1 MIKIR
6 ATKPPKADEPDW
18 LIVPYVYAAGLAA
31 LALLQLIGFGG
42 FDFAGINYETQGTA
56 TSIIVISASAIFSL
70 PFLLRLDL
78 SPLARMCSVVL
89 SLATPFLVLCNA
101 IFMRD
106 QVSATVSPT
115 ELIVGGVLGLL
126 AIASF
131 NVLGGEKAFVLKQH
145 SK

>member
-18 LIVPYVYAAGLAA
+18 LIVPYIYAAGLATIA
-31 LALLQLIGFGG
+31 VLQLVGFGG
-42 FDFAGINYETQGTA
+42 FDFAGINYQTQGTA
-56 TSIIVISASAIFSL
+56 TSIILISAAAIFSL
-70 PFLLRLDL
+70 PFLLRLNL
-78 SPLARMCSVVL
+78 SPLARMCSTIL
-89 SLATPFLVLCNA
+89 SVATPFLVLCNA

-106 QVSATVSPT
+106 QITAAVSPT

-131 NVLGGEKAFVLKQH
+131 NVLGGEKSFVLKKH
-145 SK
+145 AK